1 VLVDTVCF
9 FDAGVAHYFAAIAL
23 TNHGVLYV
31 QDFSKRNRK
40 IQQVA
45 ASWSEVDGS
54 FDEAR
59 GIAATRLERSLSAG
73 DALLSNG
80 SVHVADESSANGALV
95 LPCASPD

>member
-1 VLVDTVCF
+1 M
-9 FDAGVAHYFAAIAL
+9 
-23 TNHGVLYV
+23 
-31 QDFSKRNRK
+31 NRK

-80 SVHVADESSANGALV
+80 SAHVADESSANGALV